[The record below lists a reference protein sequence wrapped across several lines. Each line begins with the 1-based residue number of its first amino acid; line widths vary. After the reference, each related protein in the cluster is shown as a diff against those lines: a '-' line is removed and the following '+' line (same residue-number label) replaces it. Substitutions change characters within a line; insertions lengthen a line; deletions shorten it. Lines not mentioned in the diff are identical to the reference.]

1 MYVPPTNLHAST
13 ESETIKVK
21 LPDATVVLVKAFAS
35 GNNKEYILHWA
46 TIFHLFEQ
54 KGLKEECNELSKAV
68 KDQLGILENV
78 QKSLGPKIRKG
89 TLEDGDKLELDG
101 TKKLAVKKQAKFLE
115 AIQRPFNLV
124 PQLLIGEA

>member
-1 MYVPPTNLHAST
+1 
-13 ESETIKVK
+13 VK
-21 LPDATVVLVKAFAS
+21 LPDATVVSVKAFAS
-35 GNNKEYILHWA
+35 GNNKDDILHWA
-46 TIFHLFEQ
+46 TIFRLFEQ
-54 KGLKEECNELSKAV
+54 KGLKEKWDGLSKAV

-78 QKSLGPKIRKG
+78 QKSLGPKIQNE

-101 TKKLAVKKQAKFLE
+101 TKKLAVKKQAKFLK